1 MLVQIIPK
9 RFTLISICH
18 KSYSTRCLFVL
29 SSCSIFF
36 SYVNELPL
44 FQFSVISFVLNEV
57 ICFSTFFHTFKNC
70 YSPDCWT
77 FRSFRLCVCQ
87 KLISVLFTQDKP
99 SIVFFFSVEI
109 LSNWQSIFSSFS
121 TFKNWKPRSK
131 HRRSS
136 AIMADRRNINFCV
149 WQRVWRSLRAYV
161 AL

>member
-1 MLVQIIPK
+1 MIPK

-57 ICFSTFFHTFKNC
+57 ICFSTFIPLKTFIAQ
-70 YSPDCWT
+70 
-77 FRSFRLCVCQ
+77 V
-87 KLISVLFTQDKP
+87 VELFVAFAYASAKSWFLSCSLRTNLAL
-99 SIVFFFSVEI
+99 FFFSVEI

-121 TFKNWKPRSK
+121 TFKNWKPSSK
-131 HRRSS
+131 HLRRSS
-136 AIMADRRNINFCV
+136 AIMADRRKYKFLCLAESV
-149 WQRVWRSLRAYV
+149 T
-161 AL
+161 